1 MLCIICVFF
10 ADTLEGPDTTA
21 LSRHLP
27 NVAAA
32 VANLQLTPAQQQ
44 AITEHWKVWT
54 GLLAPVNEEISD
66 LQQQIQESCQQDSD
80 TFKNSSST
88 STSGGPIGEP
98 RNSEN
103 NVTSAAGPSA
113 APAGCAAA
121 AAAGPAAAMQA
132 EAPCAEAAAAVTNG
146 GTSSSGACSLAGT
159 VEGPERAEVI
169 EAQMQL
175 ADRLQ
180 VRQGCRI
187 LWQCIHWN

>member
-98 RNSEN
+98 RNSEIMSHLLL
-103 NVTSAAGPSA
+103 VLRLRQLVARLLLLLVLQQQ
-113 APAGCAAA
+113 CRRRLL
-121 AAAGPAAAMQA
+121 
-132 EAPCAEAAAAVTNG
+132 AEAAAAVTNG